1 MKPSSKPAI
10 ADATESSQNAHGVH
24 PKWPSERLGEG
35 CRRKQI
41 LGHNTTISLCC
52 SPVRFYWAQGA
63 VQIGGELS
71 CTSMNDK
78 AGANSQPRA
87 GQAPPP
93 LTTAVLCGRA
103 FGPPLCGGTPPATP
117 PPTPCHVGA
126 ASPGVLSIPPVAHP
140 PRAAKPSAVT
150 TVGAGLVPAHSHP
163 KTGLHPG
170 HKARLVRVPNS
181 CPPGAATGD
190 QATVAGP
197 EQRGP
202 DHMMYTG
209 SQTVGTN
216 LL

>member
-71 CTSMNDK
+71 YTSMNDK

-117 PPTPCHVGA
+117 PLHHATLAPRRRRTVYPAGRPPTSCREAVRRDHGRGRPCA
-126 ASPGVLSIPPVAHP
+126 CPLSPQNWTAPWAQG
-140 PRAAKPSAVT
+140 
-150 TVGAGLVPAHSHP
+150 
-163 KTGLHPG
+163 
-170 HKARLVRVPNS
+170 
-181 CPPGAATGD
+181 
-190 QATVAGP
+190 
-197 EQRGP
+197 
-202 DHMMYTG
+202 
-209 SQTVGTN
+209 
-216 LL
+216 